1 MKDKDKIEIDVVQML
16 KVLWKR
22 KLFIALADIVAG
34 AIAFAYSSLS
44 TLLIEIKLI
53 NLD

>member
-22 KLFIALADIVAG
+22 KLYIALA
-34 AIAFAYSSLS
+34 AII
-44 TLLIEIKLI
+44 T
-53 NLD
+53 